1 MYYDS
6 PNLLTPEF
14 SRWAGYPFVLAERVV
29 FGLVLLN
36 AFLLILGVIAGQLLV
51 TVALC
56 WWIKWLAI
64 EGVRLVATHCYPTTE
79 EKSTE
84 TESRNI
90 SDDRQTTR
98 SHSTQTFPI
107 SIPAQRYDIAT
118 PTQFTGIAANSYE
131 RVLKTAR
138 RAQELETPSASESS
152 YTTQDT
158 QGESRRREEGH
169 SVSASIPTVNPA
181 GSEPSP
187 PLSHASTSSDV
198 AATLERDV
206 AVEYDPS
213 MLPSS
218 SLSPLPTAADNKPP
232 LVKVSLQSTDPSP
245 PSSTSTSPVSEEY
258 QEQLTSSHTET
269 QVSSGS
275 LALGSDST
283 DIDTETNAP
292 ILVRGV
298 GGAVSSS
305 ISSSTAT
312 LSPSASIVESSTPPI
327 GTSMA
332 TPSIT
337 TRQASDVN
345 LESQPPPTLTISSS
359 DLGTSSQGTDV
370 ADTGP
375 PRPQDSFNLSAA
387 RNLLETTAIIEP
399 PASVPADSA
408 TRITIEATAGPSS
421 PLPGT
426 ELLTSTSTLSV
437 SAPVTTTAKPSS
449 TTATPTEA
457 PAASSSSI
465 PISDSLSGDI
475 GRGGG
480 SGTNN
485 EHSSSFEGTIISDSD
500 RTSILASTSSG
511 GNNGARSEGAGMGV
525 DVKGKGKEKEKKKGM
540 RIPIQRA
547 VKPLPRRARIT
558 DANGPPPSGT
568 GAKGKEKEAAKGE
581 SQPSSSSEEFGD
593 SSSAATSTSAANVGG
608 SGVQN
613 KGKGKGKE
621 RDVGSLT
628 EGQSGADIMSD
639 SKETESPSDE
649 SPSTHFNTAIPTLNP
664 TPAVNPV
671 FTNSSFLNVLMSNQA
686 PVTYPITISRLS
698 FVGPNPKP
706 YPFVFGTQSFD
717 LSRWVPQPAPI
728 TGPDGEGS
736 GNSLD
741 LGARTLGSTAAPTS
755 SFDGGSGSIM
765 RTRED
770 VPKTKSVTGV
780 VTTPKNSV
788 FASTSSEP
796 RAESALT
803 SSGNTGSATLPVRPS
818 LLGISD
824 LRLGTGG
831 PSTSTRVG
839 IGHGEGIASSRAGGT
854 SDNEDG
860 SRMRLAVLSPEGSTS
875 LPTTISTSVAVSNS
889 LLPSPSSSSPSVT
902 SFSPP
907 AVQMATPIPALVSP
921 TDFRTRLRYPLPST
935 DVQAAFPRRS
945 AVELPTASASLLSA
959 NDALTAVAVETRV
972 AIGNLLP
979 SPVGR
984 ALTPRPVPPES
995 MPLSL
1000 SLDFPSSST
1009 TLSMPTSL
1017 PPSADSPIGINHLE
1031 ALPFAGVDLR
1041 ELDPSSSSSH
1051 SVIDTTSRIR
1061 TSPVATQALA
1071 SSSAPSSAAIAA
1083 QERINFPARCILPS
1097 HGDSTSYTDDECCV
1111 CHETLFDGVLFDKS
1125 RVDYDV
1131 KVVEEALGL
1140 VWCRNCWKSLH
1151 RGCWDGFYL
1160 RDEELYG

>member
-1 MYYDS
+1 MHYDS
-6 PNLLTPEF
+6 LKLLTPEF
-14 SRWAGYPFVLAERVV
+14 FRWAGYSFVIAERVV
-29 FGLVLLN
+29 FGIVILN

-79 EKSTE
+79 EESTE
-84 TESRNI
+84 TEGRNI
-90 SDDRQTTR
+90 CDDRQTAR

-118 PTQFTGIAANSYE
+118 ATQFTGIAANSYE

-245 PSSTSTSPVSEEY
+245 PSSTSASPVSEEY

-275 LALGSDST
+275 LAPGSDST
-283 DIDTETNAP
+283 DINSDTNAP
-292 ILVRGV
+292 ILVNGA
-298 GGAVSSS
+298 GGAASLP

-312 LSPSASIVESSTPPI
+312 LSASGSIARSSTSLI
-327 GTSMA
+327 GTTMA
-332 TPSIT
+332 TPRIT
-337 TRQASDVN
+337 TQQASDVN
-345 LESQPPPTLTISSS
+345 LESQPSPTLATSSS
-359 DLGTSSQGTDV
+359 SLGSSFQGADV

-375 PRPQDSFNLSAA
+375 PRPQDSLNPCAA

-408 TRITIEATAGPSS
+408 TQIIFEATASPSS
-421 PLPGT
+421 PLP
-426 ELLTSTSTLSV
+426 EIEPLTSTSTLSI
-437 SAPVTTTAKPSS
+437 SAPVTTTTKPSS
-449 TTATPTEA
+449 TTPTPTEA

-465 PISDSLSGDI
+465 PLSDSLSGDI

-480 SGTNN
+480 SGTND
-485 EHSSSFEGTIISDSD
+485 EHSSSSEGTIISDSD

-511 GNNGARSEGAGMGV
+511 GNNGARSEGVGIGV
-525 DVKGKGKEKEKKKGM
+525 DLKGKGKEKEKKKGM

-558 DANGPPPSGT
+558 TDANGPSPSGRGT
-568 GAKGKEKEAAKGE
+568 KGKEKEAAKGE
-581 SQPSSSSEEFGD
+581 SQPSSSSEEFGG
-593 SSSAATSTSAANVGG
+593 SSSAATSASAANVGG
-608 SGVQN
+608 SGVQD

-621 RDVGSLT
+621 RDAGSLT

-639 SKETESPSDE
+639 SKEAESPSDE

-706 YPFVFGTQSFD
+706 YPFVFGTQSSD

-728 TGPDGEGS
+728 TGRDGEGS
-736 GNSLD
+736 GNSLG
-741 LGARTLGSTAAPTS
+741 LGARTLRSTAPSTS
-755 SFDGGSGSIM
+755 SFGNGSGSIM
-765 RTRED
+765 RTRGD

-780 VTTPKNSV
+780 ATTPKNSV

-803 SSGNTGSATLPVRPS
+803 SSGRTGSATLPVRPS
-818 LLGISD
+818 LLEPSD
-824 LRLGTGG
+824 LWLGTGG

-839 IGHGEGIASSRAGGT
+839 TGYGEGITSGRAGGT

-860 SRMRLAVLSPEGSTS
+860 SRMRLAVLTPEGSTS

-889 LLPSPSSSSPSVT
+889 LLPSPSLSLPSVT
-902 SFSPP
+902 SSSPP
-907 AVQMATPIPALVSP
+907 AVRMATPIPALVFP

-945 AVELPTASASLLSA
+945 AVELPTASASLLGA

-984 ALTPRPVPPES
+984 ALIPRPVPPES
-995 MPLSL
+995 MPLRL

-1009 TLSMPTSL
+1009 SLSMPSSL

-1041 ELDPSSSSSH
+1041 ELDSPSSSPH
-1051 SVIDTTSRIR
+1051 STPDTTSRMR

-1151 RGCWDGFYL
+1151 RRCWDGCK
-1160 RDEELYG
+1160 DEELYG